1 MYLSHFKLREKPFQ
15 LNTDPRFL
23 WLGRQHREALSTLQY
38 GIQEN
43 KGLLLLTGDIGTGK
57 TALVSSLVDRLVDDN
72 VVVAKLPDP
81 GLVRNDFFFLV
92 SHSFGIH
99 HRVQDKENFTEAFDH
114 FLERTCER
122 GQKALLIVDEAQIMS
137 TEILEEVRL
146 LSNME
151 CRRTRLLNIILVGQ
165 NAFNQLLYKPENRAI
180 RERITISY
188 NLQPLTEAETE
199 AYIAHRLKI
208 AGTEAK
214 IFTDD
219 AVREIHAFSSG
230 FPRQINIICDLALVL
245 GFGKNAM
252 EIDSRMIAACK
263 ERMRIPNMSGS
274 PLLSEYLPARVDSPS
289 KTMILPDSP
298 PAGSRPT
305 PHPPGNEA
313 LPIPA
318 VPHQQSSRIGFHIIL
333 VLLIFVPGSYLL
345 YLDLNLGQS
354 PEKLSAP
361 KTIRAPAGQ
370 PARKATASL
379 APLPQPPPSLSSGA
393 VKTPP
398 SEKVSEKP
406 AAKGIPS
413 DGVVVWKPTPEAMQ
427 TQKQAVTQDA
437 GPPLAEKKTVIAP
450 PEKSVSPK
458 ELPTDGDVFWRPPPE
473 AMQTQKQAVT
483 QDAGPPRA
491 EKKTEVAPLGNAA
504 NPIVAEHPPEKPIQ
518 PTKSPIAP
526 ALAPAPLQTEQMS
539 KVNRPASKRKS
550 AGLKKAPEALR
561 IPSSETPDPADI
573 VKWLLQEKRK
583 GGNRPKP

>member
-23 WLGRQHREALSTLQY
+23 WLDRQHREALATLQY

-57 TALVSSLVDRLVDDN
+57 TALIIALADRLADDN
-72 VVVAKLPDP
+72 LVIAKLPDP

-99 HRVQDKENFTEAFDH
+99 HRVQDKETFTEAFEN

-122 GQKALLIVDEAQIMS
+122 RQNALLIVDEAQIMS

-151 CRRTRLLNIILVGQ
+151 CRSTRLLNIILVGQ
-165 NAFNQLLYKPENRAI
+165 NGFNQLLYRPENRAI
-180 RERITISY
+180 RKRITISY

-208 AGTEAK
+208 AGAK
-214 IFTDD
+214 TKFFTDG
-219 AVREIHAFSSG
+219 AVHEIHAFSSG
-230 FPRQINIICDLALVL
+230 SPRQINIICDLALVL
-245 GFGKNAM
+245 GFAKNTTK
-252 EIDSRMIAACK
+252 IDSRTITACK
-263 ERMRIPNMSGS
+263 ERMRIPKMSR
-274 PLLSEYLPARVDSPS
+274 PTLPDEYLPARVDSPS
-289 KTMILPDSP
+289 KTIILTDSP
-298 PAGSRPT
+298 PAGDRPK
-305 PHPPGNEA
+305 PHPPESEA

-318 VPHQQSSRIGFHIIL
+318 VPHQQSSRIGFHILL

-361 KTIRAPAGQ
+361 KTSRAPAGQ
-370 PARKATASL
+370 PARKATVSL

-398 SEKVSEKP
+398 SDKVSEKSP
-406 AAKGIPS
+406 VKEIPTDS
-413 DGVVVWKPTPEAMQ
+413 VVVLRPAPEAIQ
-427 TQKQAVTQDA
+427 TQKQTLPQ
-437 GPPLAEKKTVIAP
+437 GTEPPLTEKKPEIAS
-450 PEKSVSPK
+450 PEKSVSP
-458 ELPTDGDVFWRPPPE
+458 
-473 AMQTQKQAVT
+473 
-483 QDAGPPRA
+483 
-491 EKKTEVAPLGNAA
+491 
-504 NPIVAEHPPEKPIQ
+504 IVAEQPPEKPIQ
-518 PTKSPIAP
+518 PTKSPTASAP
-526 ALAPAPLQTEQMS
+526 APAPLQSEQMGE
-539 KVNRPASKRKS
+539 VNRPASQGKS
-550 AGLKKAPEALR
+550 AALKKVPQTLP

-573 VKWLLQEKRK
+573 VNWLLQQKRNK
-583 GGNRPKP
+583 GGKRPNP

>member
-1 MYLSHFKLREKPFQ
+1 MYLAHFKLRGKPFQ

-23 WLGRQHREALSTLQY
+23 WLGRQHQEALVTLRY

-57 TALVSSLVDRLVDDN
+57 TMLISALADRLVDDN

-81 GLVRNDFFFLV
+81 GFDRNDFFFLV
-92 SHSFGIH
+92 SHNFGIH
-99 HRVQDKENFTEAFDH
+99 HQVQDKETFTEAFDH
-114 FLERTCER
+114 FLERTSEKR
-122 GQKALLIVDEAQIMS
+122 QKALLIVDEAQIMS
-137 TEILEEVRL
+137 TKILEEVRL

-151 CRRTRLLNIILVGQ
+151 CRSTKLLNIILVGQ
-165 NAFNQLLYKPENRAI
+165 NAFNQLLYKAENRAI

-219 AVREIHAFSSG
+219 AVREIHAFSNGS
-230 FPRQINIICDLALVL
+230 PRQISIICDLALVL
-245 GFGKNAM
+245 GFGKNAT

-263 ERMRIPNMSGS
+263 ERMCIPNVSGA
-274 PLLSEYLPARVDSPS
+274 PLPDEYLPARADSPS
-289 KTMILPDSP
+289 KTITLGNSL
-298 PAGSRPT
+298 PAGDGPT
-305 PHPPGNEA
+305 LHPSKSQT

-318 VPHQQSSRIGFHIIL
+318 VPPKRSSRIRFHILL

-361 KTIRAPAGQ
+361 KTNRAPAGQ
-370 PARKATASL
+370 PARKTTAPL

-406 AAKGIPS
+406 AAKNIPS
-413 DGVVVWKPTPEAMQ
+413 DVVVWRPTPEAIQTQKRALTQDAGPPLADKKTVIAPPEKSVSLKELPTDGIVVWKPTPEAMQ
-427 TQKQAVTQDA
+427 TQKRALTQGA
-437 GPPLAEKKTVIAP
+437 GQPLA
-450 PEKSVSPK
+450 
-458 ELPTDGDVFWRPPPE
+458 D
-473 AMQTQKQAVT
+473 
-483 QDAGPPRA
+483 
-491 EKKTEVAPLGNAA
+491 KKTEVAPLGNSA
-504 NPIVAEHPPEKPIQ
+504 NPIVAEHPLEKTLNPM
-518 PTKSPIAP
+518 KSPIAP

-550 AGLKKAPEALR
+550 ARPKKAPEVLR
-561 IPSSETPDPADI
+561 PPSSETPDPADI

-583 GGNRPKP
+583 GGNRPNP